1 MRAAVIGAGQWGT
14 TVASILAGR
23 TDTVIWAR
31 EPEVVEG
38 INARNENPLFLPGAE
53 LEAGLRATGVLEE
66 AVDGA
71 DVVLMAVPSQ
81 HYRSVLEAAAD
92 RIAPA
97 APFVSLSKGIE
108 ATTLLRMSEVAA
120 SVLEGHDPDRIGV
133 LSGPNIAKEV
143 LAGHPGAT
151 VVALADTEAAAM
163 VQELLVTPRL
173 RVYTNPDV
181 VGCEIGGAVK
191 NVLAL
196 GAGMVTGLGFGH
208 NTLAALVTRGLAELT
223 RMGMAAGGEAL
234 TFLGLAGIG
243 DLVVTCHSADSR
255 NRHVGEELGRGR
267 SLDDILASMR
277 SVAEGVRSCQPVLDL
292 AARSGV
298 EMPICEQVGGVL
310 RGERSALDA
319 VSSLLERAPKPEMHG
334 IVAPPPPPS

>member
-14 TVASILAGR
+14 TVASLLAGQ

-38 INARNENPLFLPGAE
+38 INEHHENPLFLPG
-53 LEAGLRATGVLEE
+53 LEVAHALRATGSIDD
-66 AVDGA
+66 AVAGA
-71 DVVLMAVPSQ
+71 EVVLMAVPSQ
-81 HYRSVLEAAAD
+81 HYRSVLSDAAP
-92 RIAPA
+92 RIDPA
-97 APFVSLSKGIE
+97 ATFLSLSKGIE
-108 ATTLLRMSEVAA
+108 TGSLLRMSEVAA
-120 SVLEGHDPDRIGV
+120 EVLTGHDPERIGV

-151 VVALADTEAAAM
+151 VVALRDDAAASD
-163 VQELLVTPRL
+163 VQQLLMTSRL

-208 NTLAALVTRGLAELT
+208 NTLAALITRGLAELT
-223 RMGMAAGGEAL
+223 RMGMASGGEPL

-243 DLVVTCHSADSR
+243 DLVVTCHSTDSR
-255 NRHVGEELGRGR
+255 NRHVGEQLGRGR
-267 SLDDILASMR
+267 PLDEIIGSMR

-292 AARSGV
+292 AARAGV
-298 EMPICEQVGGVL
+298 EMPICDHVGQVL
-310 RGERSALDA
+310 RGERPALDA
-319 VSSLLERAPKPEMHG
+319 VSSLLGRTPKAELHG
-334 IVAPPPPPS
+334 IAQPPSG